1 MIRVLIFVVALCC
14 FAWLTY
20 ESVQFRERIRTG
32 LVAAQ
37 AEGQRLDPGFAGGAG
52 KVLNF
57 YYESVYR
64 GLPTT
69 LLPAG
74 LLLACAFVLLLAPRR
89 PNT

>member
-1 MIRVLIFVVALCC
+1 MIRTLVFAVALCC
-14 FAWLTY
+14 FAWLAY
-20 ESVQFRERIRTG
+20 ESVQFREQIRVDLTE
-32 LVAAQ
+32 AQ

-64 GLPTT
+64 DLPNT
-69 LLPAG
+69 LVPASALIICAFI
-74 LLLACAFVLLLAPRR
+74 LLLSGRR